1 MVYVKSIHILFFIYE
16 NGVVTLIM
24 NYLIFSAQFL
34 PHMGGVENFTYNI
47 SKKLIECGHQV
58 TVVTSNTTDSQSIE
72 NFEGIHVY
80 RLDCHNLLNGRFPV
94 YKKNKIFKDI
104 MNTLDQQQ
112 FDFCV
117 INTRFYFHS
126 ILGAK
131 YAHKHKIPSIVIDHG
146 TSHLTVHNKFFDFV
160 GEKFE
165 HFLTWKIKHYCQ
177 NYYGVSKASSKW
189 LEHFNIESQGE
200 IYNAIDLDKINV
212 IRKHCD
218 KSKFRSVLSIPEDS
232 IIVSYTGRLIKEK
245 GIVQLV
251 HSIQKWNKEA
261 EKPIYLCLAGDGPL
275 LSFIKDIDS
284 EYIIALGRL
293 SFDRIVDLLNAS
305 DIFALP
311 SDSEGFSTSLLE
323 AAACKVYIFTTNR
336 GGAKELLPDES
347 YGTVIE
353 ENTEDEVYKGLNEA
367 LHNFNKGNAKD
378 KTYERLAD
386 NFTWN
391 ISAERI
397 LKVSRNLE

>member
-1 MVYVKSIHILFFIYE
+1 
-16 NGVVTLIM
+16 M

-47 SKKLIECGHQV
+47 SKKLIEYGHLV
-58 TVVTSNTTDSQSIE
+58 TVVTSNTTESESIG
-72 NFEGIHVY
+72 NFEGINVY

-94 YKKNKIFKDI
+94 YKKNKTFKDI
-104 MNTLDQQQ
+104 MYTLNQQK
-112 FDFCV
+112 FDFCI

-131 YAHKHKIPSIVIDHG
+131 YSYKCNIPHIVIDHG
-146 TSHLTVHNKFFDFV
+146 TTHLTVHNKLFDFM

-165 HFLTWKIKHYCQ
+165 HFLTWKLKQYCQ
-177 NYYGVSKASSKW
+177 DYYGVSKASSKW
-189 LEHFNIESQGE
+189 LEHFNIKSHGE
-200 IYNAIDLDKINV
+200 IYNAIDLDKIDT
-212 IRKHCD
+212 IRKQCD
-218 KSKFRSVLSIPEDS
+218 RYKFKLGLSLSEDS

-245 GIVQLV
+245 GIIQLI
-251 HSIQKWNKEA
+251 HSIQRWNKEA

-293 SFDRIVDLLNAS
+293 SFDKIIDLLNAS

-336 GGAKELLPDES
+336 GGAKELLPDET

-353 ENTEDEVYKGLNEA
+353 ENTEDEVYKGLSDA
-367 LHNFNKGNAKD
+367 LHNFKEGSTIEKV
-378 KTYERLAD
+378 YERLAN
-386 NFTWN
+386 NFTWK
-391 ISAERI
+391 ISTERI
-397 LKVSRNLE
+397 LKISQNLNK